1 MPEIFLGE
9 LLTDLDPPY
18 IANRFPANLAIAVA
32 TNSDVSFDVID
43 VGGAGVDLDSLNVT
57 FNGSPVITA
66 GVLLPGFA
74 GSITPTLD
82 GYFVSINPDVD
93 FLYNQVLTVSVN
105 VSDANP
111 FPNVM
116 PTDSWTFSLV
126 TELFVPYVVN
136 QGPTGNLQPLDTHI
150 VFDIKDDG
158 PLTIDPS
165 SIVIKVQGVSVY
177 AAMAPL
183 VGYLVVVTPIVNG
196 YHFDLTAPVPWR
208 RGVFTVVTVDAD
220 DTANVMPTAS
230 WSFVGTYV
238 GLEKCNPGP
247 LLPVEVR
254 LRTALPYA
262 ALEQLRRRVLTVISR
277 DEMLDHR
284 IRGTLL
290 TANYDDFRP
299 VFRDVLA
306 IPPAILLESVC
317 GRRRLFELYHDL
329 TPSIPTMHQ
338 AIAELRSLGLSQG
351 YVDLI
356 RARVDGVSPQQVV
369 GAACAIVLF
378 GALLQPTPE
387 S

>member
-82 GYFVSINPDVD
+82 GYFVSIN
-93 FLYNQVLTVSVN
+93 
-105 VSDANP
+105 
-111 FPNVM
+111 
-116 PTDSWTFSLV
+116 LV